1 MKQMFSWNSLAFC
14 MIHQMLAICSLVP
27 LPFYK
32 PRLYISKFPV
42 HVLLKPCLKD
52 FEHNLTSMWN
62 EYNCMVAWT
71 FFGITHPWY
80 WNENWPFPVLWPLLS
95 FPNLLIYWVQ
105 HFSSITFRIW
115 NNSAGI
121 PSPPLA
127 LFIVMLP
134 QAHLTSH
141 SRKSGSR
148 WVTTPSWSSGSLRS
162 FLYSSS
168 VYYCQVFPISSASHR
183 SLRFLSLILVI
194 PTRLRYTLQYYIGE
208 DHVIIQGHSWRLSW

>member
-1 MKQMFSWNSLAFC
+1 MKQMFSWNFLAFY

-71 FFGITHPWY
+71 FFGITHPWD
-80 WNENWPFPVLWPLLS
+80 WNENWFFQSWGHS
-95 FPNLLIYWVQ
+95 WVFQ
-105 HFSSITFRIW
+105 ICLYIEYSTSAASPFRIW
-115 NNSAGI
+115 NRSAGI

-127 LFIVMLP
+127 LFVVILP
-134 QAHLTSH
+134 KMNLTLP
-141 SRKSGSR
+141 K
-148 WVTTPSWSSGSLRS
+148 TPLKD
-162 FLYSSS
+162 
-168 VYYCQVFPISSASHR
+168 V
-183 SLRFLSLILVI
+183 
-194 PTRLRYTLQYYIGE
+194 
-208 DHVIIQGHSWRLSW
+208 